1 MFYHHLVNSQ
11 SHQGKEHSKFTDIM
25 ESTNDEIPKRTI
37 TQVGFF
43 FDKWQSTKTPAVIKF
58 YDNLYAKLATI
69 ISSPGLIS
77 VSNRL
82 FNVTTFSIIFGGK
95 YEVFQ
100 STASYMFIMEVNE
113 SDICDI
119 QPEEQVK
126 FMHHQSLEE
135 VLEEFTIKQLFH

>member
-1 MFYHHLVNSQ
+1 
-11 SHQGKEHSKFTDIM
+11 M

-43 FDKWQSTKTPAVIKF
+43 FYKIDWSIKWHSTKTPAVIKC
-58 YDNLYAKLATI
+58 YDKLYAKLAII

-77 VSNRL
+77 ISSRL

-100 STASYMFIMEVNE
+100 STAIYMFIMEVNK